1 MSQRA
6 VEQLLGRVITD
17 PEFRRRFYEDAAA
30 ACEAAGLQ
38 LTQRELE
45 AVQVTSEM
53 AVRAFAAHL
62 DQRIVRAALGPGRGV
77 VVTARLRRGTT
88 PKGKHA

>member
-17 PEFRRRFYEDAAA
+17 PEFRHRFYEDATA

-38 LTQRELE
+38 LTPRELE
-45 AVQVTSEM
+45 AVQATGEL
-53 AVRAFAAHL
+53 AVRAFSAHL
-62 DQRIVRAALGPGRGV
+62 DPRIVRAVLRAGRGIV
-77 VVTARLRRGTT
+77 VRARAGPRTT
-88 PKGKHA
+88 PRGKHA